1 MAESKYIEFSHKVS
15 DIFDEA
21 ARVSAFTAKNIR
33 TNDGVPLLSD
43 FALTED
49 EKDIFNQ
56 GLQTIVNDISNSL
69 VKILY
74 TDTEQ
79 TPDTENITFKI
90 IDNECYNENL
100 IEIAKSSI
108 KDCLVNGA
116 LMQWYKNCLHA
127 DLMKMYLEMYRA
139 SLTTLHARLFQ
150 FKRKK
155 ISV

>member
-1 MAESKYIEFSHKVS
+1 MAENKYIEFSHKAS

-90 IDNECYNENL
+90 IDNECYNKNL
-100 IEIAKSSI
+100 VEIAKSSI

-116 LMQWYKNCLHA
+116 LMQ
-127 DLMKMYLEMYRA
+127 
-139 SLTTLHARLFQ
+139 
-150 FKRKK
+150 
-155 ISV
+155 